1 MTRNNKGPDAARPL
15 GGEARS
21 RVGRRFICAG
31 KFEDQEGLEMA
42 LFDGLLRSNVV
53 TGLAFGI
60 GAAVVAPVVVPAVA
74 RAAKPLAKAAIKGG
88 LMLYV
93 RGRET
98 LAELGE
104 VAEDVYAEA
113 TSEFAQ
119 EMAPKS
125 AGEEAMAEAA
135 AAAANAEGT

>member
-1 MTRNNKGPDAARPL
+1 
-15 GGEARS
+15 
-21 RVGRRFICAG
+21 
-31 KFEDQEGLEMA
+31 MA

-53 TGLAFGI
+53 TGLAVGI
-60 GAAVVAPVVVPAVA
+60 GAMVLAPVVVPAVA
-74 RAAKPLAKAAIKGG
+74 RAAKPVAKAAIKGG

-93 RGRET
+93 RSRET

-119 EMAPKS
+119 EMAPKTS
-125 AGEEAMAEAA
+125 ADEALAEVAETVK
-135 AAAANAEGT
+135 AEGA

>member
-1 MTRNNKGPDAARPL
+1 
-15 GGEARS
+15 
-21 RVGRRFICAG
+21 
-31 KFEDQEGLEMA
+31 MA
-42 LFDGLLRSNVV
+42 LFNGLFKSNIV
-53 TGLAFGI
+53 TGLAVGI
-60 GAAVVAPVVVPAVA
+60 GAAVLGPVVVPAVA
-74 RAAKPLAKAAIKGG
+74 RAAKPVAKAAIKGG

-119 EMAPKS
+119 EMAPQTS
-125 AGEEAMAEAA
+125 GGEAMAEAA
-135 AAAANAEGT
+135 EAAGKPEGA

>member
-1 MTRNNKGPDAARPL
+1 
-15 GGEARS
+15 
-21 RVGRRFICAG
+21 
-31 KFEDQEGLEMA
+31 MA
-42 LFDGLLRSNVV
+42 LFDGLFKSNVA
-53 TGLAFGI
+53 TGLAVGI
-60 GAAVVAPVVVPAVA
+60 GAVMLAPVVVPAVA

-93 RGRET
+93 SGRET

-119 EMAPKS
+119 ES
-125 AGEEAMAEAA
+125 RGEEVMAEAA
-135 AAAANAEGT
+135 EAAKPEGT